1 MMKIAVD
8 IVIIIVGSLY
18 LVVMAVEEFNRLLK
32 KTKFRWPLAIIVL
45 LSEIAL
51 LGGATYGLLC
61 LFYV

>member
-51 LGGATYGLLC
+51 LGGATYGLLR
-61 LFYV
+61 FI